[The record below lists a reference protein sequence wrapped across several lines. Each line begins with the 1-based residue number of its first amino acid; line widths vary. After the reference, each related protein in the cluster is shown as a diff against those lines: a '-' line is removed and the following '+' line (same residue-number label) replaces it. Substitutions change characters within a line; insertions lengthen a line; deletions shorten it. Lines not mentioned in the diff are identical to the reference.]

1 MEIGMTDYYIKRYG
15 LTEGAKKMV
24 ADGYAFL
31 DYQLAD
37 IRDELYTVRDED
49 FLKKVMGIKRE
60 LDSAGLRVSQ
70 MHGPFGDLTPD
81 GTEEERAVHFE
92 KMTKAMVMAKYLGAK
107 YMAIHPLTPFGIADD
122 GDADEVIEINRR
134 FYSALAKVAGK
145 LGIILCLENLPFPKF
160 PLSPVEKVA
169 DLVRE
174 INHKNLKMCFDTGH
188 ANIFEGRISEKL
200 RYAGDLIRIL
210 HVHDNMGDFD
220 SHLCPYEGTVD
231 WADFAEGLFDIGFDG
246 VFNLET
252 APVSKKQLDEGITDS
267 DAESAEKKLIGIAK
281 LIAG

>member
-1 MEIGMTDYYIKRYG
+1 MEIGIHDYYIKRYG

-24 ADGYAFL
+24 ADGYSYL
-31 DYQLAD
+31 DYQLTD
-37 IRDELYTVRDED
+37 ISGELYAAMDED
-49 FLKKVMGIKRE
+49 FLKKVIEIKRE
-60 LDSAGLRVSQ
+60 LDSAGLRVVQ
-70 MHGPFGDLTPD
+70 IHGPFGELVPD

-92 KMTKAMVMAKYLGAK
+92 KMTKAMVVAKYLGAK
-107 YMAIHPLTPFGIADD
+107 YMAAHPLTPFGSADE
-122 GDADEVIEINRR
+122 GDEDEVIEINRR

-145 LGIILCLENLPFPKF
+145 LGITLCLENLPFPKF

-200 RYAGDLIRIL
+200 RYAGDLIKIL
-210 HVHDNMGDFD
+210 HVHDNMGDSD
-220 SHLCPYEGTVD
+220 SHLRPYEGTVD

-246 VFNLET
+246 VINLET
-252 APVSKKQLDEGITDS
+252 TPVSKEQLKEGVTDAV
-267 DAESAEKKLIGIAK
+267 AEPAEKKLISIAK